1 MDQDLSNA
9 DFVSGE
15 ILLFDKPL
23 DWTSFDV
30 VNKVRYLLTKK
41 LGIKKLKVGHAGTL
55 DPKATGLVVLCTGK
69 ATKKID
75 TIQADQ
81 KEYVATLK
89 LGATTPSFDLE
100 SEENAFYETDH
111 ITEGLISKAL
121 EGFIGEIDQVPP
133 IFSAIKVNG
142 KRAFNYARGGH
153 ELELKARKVLI
164 ESISIENIDMP
175 LLTLK
180 IVCGK
185 GTYIRSLAND
195 IGLKLD
201 SGAYLVGLRRT
212 RIGNHKLEGAW
223 SIEKFEEIVKQV

>member
-1 MDQDLSNA
+1 VQ
-9 DFVSGE
+9 
-15 ILLFDKPL
+15 
-23 DWTSFDV
+23 
-30 VNKVRYLLTKK
+30 K

-69 ATKKID
+69 ATKTID

-100 SEENAFYETDH
+100 SEEDMRSMKPTISPKN
-111 ITEGLISKAL
+111 LISKAL
-121 EGFIGEIDQVPP
+121 KVFIGEIDQ
-133 IFSAIKVNG
+133 SAAYFFCHKSNG

-153 ELELKARKVLI
+153 ELEMKARKVLI
-164 ESISIENIDMP
+164 ESISIDNIDMP

-212 RIGNHKLEGAW
+212 RIGNHKLDQAPGALR
-223 SIEKFEEIVKQV
+223 SLKNSQARM